1 MSEDLR
7 SSGGNVGDGEGRNEF
22 KVALM
27 VFGAWEE
34 RATLGKS
41 KGKVERAQGKSKFT
55 FEITTLWCWTGI
67 QVAM

>member
-34 RATLGKS
+34 RANLVSQREK
-41 KGKVERAQGKSKFT
+41 
-55 FEITTLWCWTGI
+55 
-67 QVAM
+67 